1 MATTIKSTALDFTSI
16 KNSLKVHLQ
25 NSSEFGTSDYNFE
38 ASGLSSLLDVLAY
51 NTHYNGLIANY
62 ALNESFLSTAQLR
75 SSVVGLAGSIG
86 YSSGSKVSSKAL
98 VNLRIT
104 GGPADTTITLPA
116 YTTFSTSIG
125 NSAFTFQTLEAFT
138 ATNDGSNN
146 FDFKTSTGSDNIPI
160 YEGTIKTKSFI
171 AGPYS
176 EQDIFVIPDN
186 TLDLNTVIV
195 KVYEYP
201 GSSSYTTYTNI
212 NGATSIS
219 STSTIYII
227 REAPNGY
234 YELSFGNGS
243 NLGQAPASGEKIEVT
258 YLSTAGASGNQARSF
273 QNGTFN
279 PGSYAVVPTVVS
291 ASSGGLEKEG
301 IESIRKNAP
310 FLYAAQNRMVTA
322 EDYAALAQRNFS
334 GYIQDIKSWG
344 GEDNVPP
351 RYGAVYLSIDYFNG
365 VDVST
370 QQFVQNGI
378 TDLAADLSVASFD
391 VFYTKP
397 VITYLETETFFQ
409 FNPKLTGETES
420 TIKSNVRSAI
430 STYFTSSTGTFDK
443 TFRRSNMLTTVDA
456 VDPSVLSSR
465 SNIKMQ
471 QRRSTSSN
479 DYEQPILFGTTK
491 DYSFIFAAPI
501 ESPKSDSYTITSTNF
516 VYNGQT
522 CFLRNKLGSSDLQ
535 IISLSTGKVIS
546 SNSGNYV
553 PETGVVNIT
562 GFNISSY
569 LGSYL
574 AIKAIPENQSAIT
587 PLRNN
592 ILEHDNNLSTVSTV
606 VTSSL

>member
-1 MATTIKSTALDFTSI
+1 MTTTIKSTALDFTAI
-16 KNSLKVHLQ
+16 KNALKVHLQ
-25 NSSEFGTSDYNFE
+25 NSSEFGSSDYNFE

-86 YSSGSKVSSKAL
+86 YVAGSKTASKAL

-104 GGPADTTITLPA
+104 GGPSDPTLTLPA
-116 YTTFSTSIG
+116 NTTFDTNVDGSSY
-125 NSAFTFQTLEAFT
+125 TFQTLESFT
-138 ATNDGSNN
+138 ASNDGSNN
-146 FDFKTSTGSDNIPI
+146 FDFKTATGSADIPI

-171 AGPYS
+171 AGPYA
-176 EQDIFVIPDN
+176 EQDIFVIPDA
-186 TLDLNTVIV
+186 TLDLATVIV
-195 KVYEYP
+195 KVYENSA
-201 GSSSYTTYTNI
+201 SSSYTTYTNI
-212 NGATSIS
+212 NDATTIS

-227 REAPNGY
+227 REAPNGFF
-234 YELSFGNGS
+234 ELSFGNGS

-258 YLSTAGASGNQARSF
+258 YLSTTGPSANQARSF
-273 QNGTFN
+273 ENGTFN
-279 PGSYAVVPTVVS
+279 PGSYSVVPTVVS
-291 ASSGGLEKEG
+291 ASAGGLQKEG

-334 GYIQDIKSWG
+334 GYIEDIKSWG

-351 RYGAVYLSIDYFNG
+351 RYGAVYLSIDYFSG
-365 VDVST
+365 VDAAT
-370 QQFVQNGI
+370 QTFVQNGI

-391 VFYTKP
+391 VFYSKP

-420 TIKSNVRSAI
+420 TIKSNVRNAI
-430 STYFTSSTGTFDK
+430 STYFSASTGTFDK
-443 TFRRSNMLTTVDA
+443 TFRRSNMLTDIDA

-471 QRRSTSSN
+471 QRRNTSST
-479 DYEQPILFGTTK
+479 DYDVPILLGTAK
-491 DYSFIFAAPI
+491 DYSFVFAAAI
-501 ESPKSDSYTITSTNF
+501 ESAKSDTYTITSTNF

-522 CFLRNKLGSSDLQ
+522 CFLRNKLGSTDMQ
-535 IISLSTGKVIS
+535 VISLSTGKVVTANI
-546 SNSGNYV
+546 GNFV
-553 PETGVVNIT
+553 PETGTVNLV

-569 LGSYL
+569 LGDYL

-592 ILEHDNNLSTVSTV
+592 ILEHDNNLSTVSAV
-606 VTSSL
+606 VTSSI

>member
-1 MATTIKSTALDFTSI
+1 MTTTIKSTALDFTAI

-25 NSSEFGTSDYNFE
+25 NSSEFGSSDYNFE

-75 SSVVGLAGSIG
+75 SSVVGLAGAIG

-125 NSAFTFQTLEAFT
+125 NNSFVFQTLESFT
-138 ATNDGSNN
+138 AINDGSNN
-146 FDFKTSTGSDNIPI
+146 FDFKTSTGSSNIPI
-160 YEGTIKTKSFI
+160 YEGSIKRKSFI

-176 EQDIFVIPDN
+176 EQDIFVIPDS

-195 KVYEYP
+195 KVYESP

-212 NGATSIS
+212 NLATTIS

-227 REAPNGY
+227 KEAPNGY
-234 YELSFGNGS
+234 YEISFGNGS
-243 NLGQAPASGEKIEVT
+243 NLGRAPLSGEKIEVT

-279 PGSYAVVPTVVS
+279 PGSYTVSPTVVS

-322 EDYAALAQRNFS
+322 EDYAALAQRNYS

-344 GEDNVPP
+344 GEDNVPA

-365 VDVST
+365 VDAST
-370 QQFVQNGI
+370 QEFVENGI
-378 TDLAADLSVASFD
+378 TTLAADLSVASFD
-391 VFYTKP
+391 VFYAKP
-397 VITYLETETFFQ
+397 VTTYVETETIFQ
-409 FNPKLTGETES
+409 FNPKLTGLTES

-430 STYFTSSTGTFDK
+430 SNYFTSSTGTFDK

-471 QRRSTSSN
+471 QRRSISSN
-479 DYEQPILFGTTK
+479 DYDQPILLGTTK
-491 DYSFIFAAPI
+491 DYSFIFAASI
-501 ESPKSDSYTITSTNF
+501 ESAKSDSYTITSTNF

-522 CFLRNKLGSSDLQ
+522 CFLRNKLGSTDLQ
-535 IISLSTGKVIS
+535 IISLSTGKTIV
-546 SNSGNYV
+546 SNTGSYV
-553 PETGVVNIT
+553 PETGVVNIV

-569 LGSYL
+569 FGSYL
-574 AIKAIPENQSAIT
+574 AIKAVPANQSAIT

-592 ILEHDNNLSTVSTV
+592 VLEHDNNLSTVSAV